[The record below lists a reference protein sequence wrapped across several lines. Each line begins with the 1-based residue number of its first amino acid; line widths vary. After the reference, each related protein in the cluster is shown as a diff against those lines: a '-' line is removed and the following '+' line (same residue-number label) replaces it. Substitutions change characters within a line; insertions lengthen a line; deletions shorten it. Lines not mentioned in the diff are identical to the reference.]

1 MLKVNRLFL
10 LMAVLTMVL
19 AACGGS
25 STPAAAPT
33 TAPTEEIAPTEAPT
47 EEVTAEATV
56 ETVVEATEE
65 AEVTVEA
72 TQEAV
77 VDEIV
82 GDPAKGQELFNEF
95 RSEVNFACAT
105 CHYPDKEEQLVGPG
119 MLGLAERAATR
130 VEGLSATEYLRNSI
144 MHPSEYIVEG
154 FPDLL
159 MPQVYADLFTEE
171 QINNLIAYLKTL

>member
-1 MLKVNRLFL
+1 MPKVSRLFL
-10 LMAVLTMVL
+10 LFAVLAMGL

-25 STPAAAPT
+25 DTPAAAPT
-33 TAPTEEIAPTEAPT
+33 TAPTTAPT
-47 EEVTAEATV
+47 EEVAPTEV
-56 ETVVEATEE
+56 PTEE
-65 AEVTVEA
+65 VVPTEDVTTEEA
-72 TQEAV
+72 TQEV
-77 VDEIV
+77 SVEEVV
-82 GDPAKGQELFNEF
+82 GDPAIGQELFNEF
-95 RSEVNFACAT
+95 RAEVNFACAT

-119 MLGLAERAATR
+119 MLGLGERAATR

-144 MHPSEYIVEG
+144 LHPSDYVVEN

>member
-1 MLKVNRLFL
+1 MPKVSRFFL
-10 LMAVLTMVL
+10 LFAVLAMGL

-25 STPAAAPT
+25 DTPAAAPT
-33 TAPTEEIAPTEAPT
+33 TAPTTAPT
-47 EEVTAEATV
+47 EEVAPTAV
-56 ETVVEATEE
+56 PTEE
-65 AEVTVEA
+65 AVPTEDVTEEA
-72 TQEAV
+72 TQEV
-77 VDEIV
+77 SVEEVV
-82 GDPAKGQELFNEF
+82 GDPAIGQELFNEF
-95 RSEVNFACAT
+95 RAEVNFACAT

-119 MLGLAERAATR
+119 MLGLGERAATR

-144 MHPSEYIVEG
+144 LHPSDYVVEN